1 MITLNKTPG
10 MSMGTEQGTPL
21 PKIVSDRRR
30 LVGHHEGL
38 RMNDMI
44 TLHSALVCLSLQ
56 GFTAHLSHCDGTPG
70 QGCIN
75 CGGSTF

>member
-21 PKIVSDRRR
+21 PKIVGHRR
-30 LVGHHEGL
+30 LVGHREGL
-38 RMNDMI
+38 RANDMI
-44 TLHSALVCLSLQ
+44 TLHSAFVCLSLQ

-75 CGGSTF
+75 CGGHTF